1 MKELHK
7 WNRALEEERDD
18 YEKMVEE
25 LQDTINTMMNNGS
38 HMQAYTEMG
47 SITFFPSYMPHRV
60 TPVTE
65 GERWVIVVWVH
76 GSTRFR

>member
-1 MKELHK
+1 
-7 WNRALEEERDD
+7 
-18 YEKMVEE
+18 
-25 LQDTINTMMNNGS
+25 MNNGT

-76 GSTRFR
+76 GSSRFR